1 MGEDVIAEIK
11 KDYLVQ
17 LARDGK
23 RHDGRGFDEFRSVNI
38 RTRYIQQAEGS
49 ARVQLGDTDVIVG
62 VKLNTGTP
70 YADSPN
76 DGTMTTSAELR
87 PMATS
92 DFEIGPPSQGSIE
105 VARVVDR
112 GIRES
117 KSIDFAKLCIK
128 PGEKIWMTWLDMHA
142 VDYDGN
148 LFDAS
153 SLGCIAALMTA
164 TVPASKLPAADLA
177 KLGLPPMQDFPMP
190 VKEVPVM
197 TTAIKVGGQILFDP
211 TSIEEKVG
219 GPRLS
224 VSYDRDGNIRAMQKG
239 LGGSFTADEVREIVR
254 RGSQHAQNLRQ
265 IVEKSI

>member
-1 MGEDVIAEIK
+1 MGDDVIAEIK

-17 LARDGK
+17 LAKDGK
-23 RHDGRGFDEFRSVNI
+23 RHDGRAFDEFRPVSI

-49 ARVQLGDTDVIVG
+49 ARVQLGGTDVVVG
-62 VKLNTGTP
+62 VKMNTGTP
-70 YADSPN
+70 YPDSPN

-92 DFEIGPPSQGSIE
+92 DFEVGPPSPESIE
-105 VARVVDR
+105 IARVVDR

-117 KSIDFAKLCIK
+117 KAIDFGKLCIK
-128 PGEKIWMTWLDMHA
+128 PAEKIWMVWLDMHA

-164 TVPASKLPAADLA
+164 TVPAAKLPKMD
-177 KLGLPPMQDFPMP
+177 GVEPMADFPMP

-197 TTAIKVGGQILFDP
+197 TTAIKLGGRILFDP
-211 TSIEEKVG
+211 TSTEEKVG

-224 VSYDRDGNIRAMQKG
+224 VSFDRDGNIRAMQKG
-239 LGGSFTADEVREIVR
+239 LGGAFTRNEVVEIVR
-254 RGSQHAQNLRQ
+254 KGRERADELRD
-265 IVEKSI
+265 ILMKSL